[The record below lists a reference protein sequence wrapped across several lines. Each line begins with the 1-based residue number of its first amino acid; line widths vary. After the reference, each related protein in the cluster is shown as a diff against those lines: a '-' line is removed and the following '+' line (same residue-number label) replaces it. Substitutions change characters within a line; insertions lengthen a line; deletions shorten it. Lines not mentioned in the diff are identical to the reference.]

1 VGRLPSRPYN
11 CRISWKRAG
20 TQTKPMRMA
29 RVEFEHVDKIYPNG
43 THAVSDMTLQI
54 ADRELVV
61 FVGPSGCGKSTLLR
75 LLAGLEAVSAGTL
88 RIADRVVNDLSPQ
101 DRNVAMVFQ
110 DYALYPFMSVRRN
123 LEFPLKMRKLP
134 RDEQRRR
141 VEWVAELLDIG
152 PLMERL
158 PKQLSG
164 GQRQRVAMGRALVRE
179 PAVSLLD
186 EPLSNLDAKLRVQVR
201 AEIGDLQART
211 GTTMIYVT
219 HDQVEAMTLGQ
230 RVAVLNAGRLQQVA
244 PPRELYDRPAN
255 AFVAGFIGNPPMN
268 LFPTRAAVDAR
279 GRTCVVIG
287 TQAIPI
293 APRAVDQR
301 GRVQPGAHL
310 TGGIRPEAFQLAPQ
324 AGEGS
329 IRAAVEHAEYLGH
342 ETLAYV
348 RVGDAA
354 DGAPRLVARLQ
365 GMHQL
370 AKGAPVAL
378 RVDAAHVY
386 LFGEDGASLND

>member
-1 VGRLPSRPYN
+1 LEKGQDSDTTDP
-11 CRISWKRAG
+11 
-20 TQTKPMRMA
+20 QMA

-43 THAVSDMTLQI
+43 THAVSDVTLRI
-54 ADRELVV
+54 DDGELVV

-75 LLAGLEAVSAGTL
+75 LLAGLEAVSSGTL
-88 RIADRVVNDLSPQ
+88 RIGDRVVNELSPQ

-134 RDEQRRR
+134 RAEQQRR
-141 VEWVAELLDIG
+141 VEWVAGLLDIG
-152 PLMERL
+152 PLLDRL

-179 PAVSLLD
+179 PTVSLLD

-201 AEIGDLQART
+201 AEIGELQVRT

-268 LFPTRAAVDAR
+268 LFPTRVAVDER
-279 GRTCVVIG
+279 GDTCVAIG
-287 TQAIPI
+287 NQALTL
-293 APRAVDQR
+293 APRDAVQQLVR
-301 GRVQPGAHL
+301 LKSSAQL
-310 TGGIRPEAFQLAPQ
+310 TGGIRPEAFHLTAEG
-324 AGEGS
+324 AEGS
-329 IRAAVEHAEYLGH
+329 IRAVVEHAEYLGY

-348 RVGDAA
+348 RVGEAP
-354 DGAPRLVARLQ
+354 DGVVPRLVARLQ

-370 AKGAPVAL
+370 TKGAAVGL

-386 LFGEDGASLND
+386 LFGEDGTCLAD